1 MNFVLDVELNMDR
14 VLVTVIN
21 EIHFMEMMMTTIV
34 MGWILQMI

>member
-21 EIHFMEMMMTTIV
+21 KIHFMEMMMKTKV